1 MTHLWT
7 IAGILVVCAT
17 LREIFRDLFQPSG
30 SGALSSLLGRGLF
43 GLGKRIPGL
52 LPITGPLT
60 VVVVIAVWTA
70 LITIGFGLIF
80 WPHFP
85 QDFQQPT
92 PQPHSLSG
100 RVCSALYFSLVS
112 LTTLASDGLS
122 PQGAW
127 LQMCAALE
135 SLIGI
140 GLVTASVTWVVLIYP
155 ALGRMRT
162 IVRWASILGRARKKP
177 AQNHFTPLDEGLL
190 RDFAHRIVRARIDFI
205 HFPLIYYFHA
215 DTEGSSLAHALDG
228 LLEMTQEASA
238 EDRDEKIRFAAVTL
252 EIALADLAEVLT
264 TKFVPNADPKK
275 PKEVFHA
282 VADDHLQRDEHQ
294 SDK

>member
-1 MTHLWT
+1 MAQLWT
-7 IAGILVVCAT
+7 IAGIVVVCAT

-30 SGALSSLLGRGLF
+30 SGALSSILGRSLF
-43 GLGKRIPGL
+43 GLGKRIRWL
-52 LPITGPLT
+52 LPIAGPLT

-70 LITIGFGLIF
+70 LITIGFGLIY

-85 QDFQQPT
+85 QDFQQPA
-92 PQPHSLSG
+92 PQPLSLSG
-100 RVCSALYFSLVS
+100 RACSVLYFSLVS

-127 LQMCAALE
+127 LQICAALE

-162 IVRWASILGRARKKP
+162 IARWASILGRAREKP
-177 AQNHFTPLDEGLL
+177 GRNCFSPLDESLL
-190 RDFAHRIVRARIDFI
+190 RDFAQRIIRARIDFI

-215 DTEGSSLAHALDG
+215 DTEGSSLAHALGG
-228 LLEMTQEASA
+228 LLEMTREASA
-238 EDRDEKIRFAAVTL
+238 EDREEKVRFAAVTL
-252 EIALADLAEVLT
+252 EIALTDLAEVLT
-264 TKFVPNADPKK
+264 VKFVPNADPKK
-275 PKEVFHA
+275 PNEVFHA
-282 VADDHLQRDEHQ
+282 VAEDHLQRDEHE
-294 SDK
+294 SDE

>member
-1 MTHLWT
+1 MAQLWT
-7 IAGILVVCAT
+7 IAGILLVCAT

-43 GLGKRIPGL
+43 GLAKRIRWL
-52 LPITGPLT
+52 LPIAGPLSI
-60 VVVVIAVWTA
+60 VIVIAVWTA
-70 LITIGFGLIF
+70 LITIGFGLIY

-85 QDFQQPT
+85 QNFQQPA
-92 PQPHSLSG
+92 PQSHSLSG
-100 RVCSALYFSLVS
+100 RACAVLYFSLVS
-112 LTTLASDGLS
+112 LTTLAADGLS

-127 LQMCAALE
+127 LQICAAVE

-140 GLVTASVTWVVLIYP
+140 GLVTASVTWIVLIYP

-162 IVRWASILGRARKKP
+162 IARWASILGRAREKP
-177 AQNHFTPLDEGLL
+177 GRNRVLPLDENLL
-190 RDFAHRIVRARIDFI
+190 RDFAQRIVRARIDFI

-215 DTEGSSLAHALDG
+215 DTEGSSLAHALRG
-228 LLEMTQEASA
+228 LLELTREASA

-275 PKEVFHA
+275 PREVFHA

-294 SDK
+294 TDK

>member
-1 MTHLWT
+1 MAQLWT

-30 SGALSSLLGRGLF
+30 SGALSSILGRTLF
-43 GLGKRIPGL
+43 GLGKRIRWL
-52 LPITGPLT
+52 LPIAGPLT
-60 VVVVIAVWTA
+60 VVVVMAVWTA
-70 LITIGFGLIF
+70 LITIGFGLIY

-85 QDFQQPT
+85 QDFQQPA

-100 RVCSALYFSLVS
+100 RICSAAYFSLVS

-122 PQGAW
+122 PKGAW
-127 LQMCAALE
+127 LQICAAVE

-162 IVRWASILGRARKKP
+162 IARWASILGRARDKP
-177 AQNHFTPLDEGLL
+177 GQTQFSPLDEGLL
-190 RDFAHRIVRARIDFI
+190 RDFAHRIIRARIDFI

-215 DTEGSSLAHALDG
+215 DTEGSSFAHALRG
-228 LLEMTQEASA
+228 LLEMTREASA
-238 EDRDEKIRFAAVTL
+238 EGREEKVRFAAVTL
-252 EIALADLAEVLT
+252 EIALTDLAEVLT
-264 TKFVPNADPKK
+264 VKFVPNADPKK
-275 PKEVFHA
+275 PREVFDA
-282 VADDHLQRDEHQ
+282 VANDHLQRDERQ

>member
-1 MTHLWT
+1 MAHLWT
-7 IAGILVVCAT
+7 IAGILAVCGT

-30 SGALSSLLGRGLF
+30 SGALSSLLGRALF
-43 GLGKRIPGL
+43 GLGKRIRWL
-52 LPITGPLT
+52 LPIAGPLT
-60 VVVVIAVWTA
+60 VVTGIAAWTA
-70 LITIGFGLIF
+70 LITIGFGLIY

-85 QDFQQPT
+85 QDFQQPA
-92 PQPHSLSG
+92 PQPLSWSG
-100 RVCSALYFSLVS
+100 RVCSVLYFSLVS

-122 PQGAW
+122 PRGAW
-127 LQMCAALE
+127 LQICTAVE

-140 GLVTASVTWVVLIYP
+140 GLVTASVTWIVLIYP

-162 IVRWASILGRARKKP
+162 IARWASILDRAREKP
-177 AQNHFTPLDEGLL
+177 GRNHSLPLDEDLL

-215 DTEGSSLAHALDG
+215 DTEGSSLAHALRG
-228 LLEMTQEASA
+228 LLEMAREASA
-238 EDRDEKIRFAAVTL
+238 EGREEKVRFAAVTL

-264 TKFVPNADPKK
+264 AKFLPKADPKK
-275 PKEVFHA
+275 PRQVFDA